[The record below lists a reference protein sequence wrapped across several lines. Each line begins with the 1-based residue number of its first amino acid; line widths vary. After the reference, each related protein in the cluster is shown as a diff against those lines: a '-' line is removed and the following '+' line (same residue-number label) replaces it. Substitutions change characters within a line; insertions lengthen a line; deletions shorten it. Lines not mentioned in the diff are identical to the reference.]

1 MPIPDFQTIM
11 LPLLKSLSD
20 GKEHHLGEIIE
31 KICAQF
37 KLTDQ
42 ERQAL
47 LPSGKQA
54 VIDNRVG
61 WARTYL
67 FKAGLIE
74 SPKRGHHQITQRG
87 AQLLEDDLQRI
98 DIKFLERF
106 PEFIEFR
113 TIKKEQSEDAWVDQI
128 KVNKKIEEVTPDELI
143 EDGFNSIQASLGQ
156 ELLSKI
162 RASSPSFF
170 EKTVKRLLE
179 SMGYGEGK
187 ITGQS
192 GDGGID
198 GYIYQDKLGLDKI
211 LFQAKRFGEGTPVTP
226 SMLRDF
232 IGTLTTS
239 DASKG
244 VFITTSRF
252 PKDAENIISRCPKPL
267 KLIDAP
273 KLIKL
278 MIEFNIGA
286 SPSKVYEIKRIDS
299 DFFDEE

>member
-1 MPIPDFQTIM
+1 MAIPDFQTLM
-11 LPLLKSLSD
+11 LLLLKSLSD

-31 KICAQF
+31 KVCLEF
-37 KLTDQ
+37 RLTDQ
-42 ERQAL
+42 ERRAL

-74 SPKRGHHQITQRG
+74 SPRRGYHKITQKG
-87 AQLLEDDLQRI
+87 SQVLDDEHNRI
-98 DIKFLERF
+98 DIKFLERY
-106 PEFIEFR
+106 PEFVEFR
-113 TIKKEQSEDAWVDQI
+113 TIKKEQSDDTWVNQI
-128 KVNKKIEEVTPDELI
+128 KVSKKIEEVTPDELI

-156 ELLSKI
+156 ELLNKI
-162 RASSPSFF
+162 RENTSSFF
-170 EKTVKRLLE
+170 EKVVKKLLE
-179 SMGYGEGK
+179 GMGYGEGK

-232 IGTLTTS
+232 IGTITTS

-252 PKDAENIISRCPKPL
+252 PKDAEEIISRCPKTL

-278 MIEFNIGA
+278 MIEFNIGV
-286 SPSKVYEIKRIDS
+286 ST
-299 DFFDEE
+299 